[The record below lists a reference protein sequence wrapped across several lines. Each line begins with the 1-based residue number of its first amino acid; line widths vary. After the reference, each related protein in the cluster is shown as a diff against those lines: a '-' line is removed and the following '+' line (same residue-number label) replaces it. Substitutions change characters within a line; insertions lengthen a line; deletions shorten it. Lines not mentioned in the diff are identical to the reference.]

1 MQEQAGEGQNQA
13 ASAGTAGPGAVT
25 EAGTGTG
32 ADKRSVYR
40 QIAALAVPT
49 FGQLIAEPAFV
60 MIDTAIVG
68 HISDAALA
76 GLSIGSTVV
85 LTTVGLCVFL
95 AYGTTSQVARLMGAG
110 KRKEGMEVGVDGMW
124 LAFAIGILVCAALV
138 AASEPLCWLMG
149 ARGPVLAAARVYL
162 NATIF
167 GLPAMLLVYAAN
179 GIFRG
184 LQKVRITLFA
194 AVSGA
199 VLNTVLEVLLVFG
212 LRWGIAGSGA
222 ATLIAEWYMGLFLTI
237 PALVWAKREGA
248 SWKPRLAGILS
259 SAGDGLPLF
268 LRTLALRV
276 CLAGTVVAA
285 AHLGEQVLAAYQG
298 VNSAWNFGLNML
310 DAVGIAGQSLVA
322 TELGARHK
330 PRARMMTGLSAKA
343 GMVMGVLVGLV
354 MIALGLF
361 AAPLFS
367 PTPAV
372 RSLITVGM
380 AVEGVFMPIAG
391 WMWALDGILIGAGD
405 YRYLAATCSSTA
417 LIYVAALTPLT
428 LWAQTWAS
436 QTWRI
441 VMLWSAIN
449 FLFIGARAIFNGL
462 RARGDAWM
470 DRALASV

>member
-1 MQEQAGEGQNQA
+1 MSETSGVADTHTTTPA
-13 ASAGTAGPGAVT
+13 TAP
-25 EAGTGTG
+25 
-32 ADKRSVYR
+32 DRRPVYR
-40 QIAALAVPT
+40 QIAALAIPT

-68 HISDAALA
+68 HISNAALA

-110 KRKEGMEVGVDGMW
+110 KRKEGMEVGIDGMW
-124 LAFAIGILVCAALV
+124 LAFGIGVVVCGLLV
-138 AASEPLCWLMG
+138 AFSTPLCRLMG
-149 ARGPVLAAARVYL
+149 ARGEVLTSARIYL

-184 LQKVRITLFA
+184 LQKVRITLIA

-199 VLNTVLEVLLVFG
+199 ALNTALEVLFVFG
-212 LRWGIAGSGA
+212 FGWGILGSGA
-222 ATLIAEWYMGLFLTI
+222 ATLIAEWYMGLALTI
-237 PALVWAKREGA
+237 PALVWARKEGA
-248 SWKPRLAGILS
+248 SWLPRLAGILG
-259 SAGDGLPLF
+259 SAGDGFPLF

-285 AHLGEQVLAAYQG
+285 AHLGEQVLAAYQA
-298 VNSAWNFGLNML
+298 VNSTWNFGLNML

-330 PRARMMTGLSAKA
+330 GRARMMTDLSAKA
-343 GMVMGVLVGLV
+343 GMAMGIVVGLI
-354 MIALGLF
+354 MIILGIT
-361 AAPLFS
+361 AASLFS
-367 PTPAV
+367 PSPAV
-372 RSLITVGM
+372 RTLITVGM

-405 YRYLAATCSSTA
+405 YRYLAATCSLTA
-417 LIYVAALTPLT
+417 LIYVGALTPLT
-428 LWAQTWAS
+428 LWAQTWTS
-436 QTWRI
+436 QAWRT

-449 FLFIGARAIFNGL
+449 FLFIGARAVFNGL

-470 DRALASV
+470 DRALEAA

>member
-1 MQEQAGEGQNQA
+1 MGSQNTTMGTSHESEQATV
-13 ASAGTAGPGAVT
+13 SANRGPI
-25 EAGTGTG
+25 
-32 ADKRSVYR
+32 YR
-40 QIAALAVPT
+40 TIAALAIPT
-49 FGQLIAEPAFV
+49 FGQLIAEPAFI

-110 KRKEGMEVGVDGMW
+110 RRKEGMEVGIDGMW
-124 LAFAIGILVCAALV
+124 LAFGIGIAVCTLLV
-138 AASEPLCWLMG
+138 AFSEPLCYLMG
-149 ARGPVLAAARVYL
+149 ARGAVLTAARQYL

-184 LQKVRITLFA
+184 LQKVKVTLIA
-194 AVSGA
+194 AISGA
-199 VLNTVLEVLLVFG
+199 ALNTVLEVLFVFG
-212 LRWGIAGSGA
+212 MGWGILGSGV
-222 ATLIAEWYMGLFLTI
+222 ATLIAEWYMGIFLTV
-237 PALVWAKREGA
+237 PALVWATKEGA
-248 SWKPRLAGILS
+248 SWKPRLAGILN
-259 SAGDGLPLF
+259 SAGDGFPLF
-268 LRTLALRV
+268 LRTLALRI
-276 CLAGTVVAA
+276 CLASTVVAA
-285 AHLGEQVLAAYQG
+285 AHLGEQVLAGYQG

-330 PRARMMTGLSAKA
+330 ARARAMTDISARA
-343 GMVMGVLVGLV
+343 GMLMGIVVGLI

-372 RSLITVGM
+372 QTLITVGM

-405 YRYLAATCSSTA
+405 YRYLAAACSITA
-417 LIYVAALTPLT
+417 VIYVAALVPLT
-428 LWAQTWAS
+428 LWAQSWTNLA
-436 QTWRI
+436 WRI
-441 VMLWSAIN
+441 VMLWCAIN
-449 FLFIGARAIFNGL
+449 FLYIGIRAIFNGL

-470 DRALASV
+470 ATALATN